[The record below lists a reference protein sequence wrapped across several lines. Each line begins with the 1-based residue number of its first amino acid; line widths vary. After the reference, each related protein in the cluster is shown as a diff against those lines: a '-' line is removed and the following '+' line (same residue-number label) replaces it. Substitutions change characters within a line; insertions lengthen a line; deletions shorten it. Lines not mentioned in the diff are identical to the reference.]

1 MSRNTWDTWG
11 VGTPLR
17 VPHWITDVI
26 SGLDCCRRD
35 ALSGVIVLMAASPF
49 ATVHGLDRRQWTRH
63 SRKFVTNPRLL
74 LLLLSEAADKLPM
87 AKRLKVRSA
96 SSRAYSIY
104 IIELA
109 RTCLQKSSAYA
120 PLYVGQTA
128 HTPEHRFA
136 QHKAGGKLAAG
147 KAHKFGLRLRYD
159 LMKGIG
165 PFSTRAGAERAE
177 KALAEAL
184 KRRGHRVFWG

>member
-1 MSRNTWDTWG
+1 M
-11 VGTPLR
+11 GT
-17 VPHWITDVI
+17 
-26 SGLDCCRRD
+26 
-35 ALSGVIVLMAASPF
+35 AF
-49 ATVHGLDRRQWTRH
+49 AE
-63 SRKFVTNPRLL
+63 FVTNRRLAL
-74 LLLLSEAADKLPM
+74 LLLLSEAADKFPM

-109 RTCLQKSSAYA
+109 RTCLRKPSAYA

-128 HTPEHRFA
+128 HTAEHRFV

-159 LMKGIG
+159 LMKGVG

-177 KALAEAL
+177 KAVAEAL